1 MYIVGYFDDTL
12 NRTFEEEF
20 NTEADA
26 QNYIN
31 NSIPAYVTPYMYDLD
46 KANEQDIDLA
56 EQRYY
61 KQLAEREAEM
71 EREELEES
79 YEVEI

>member
-1 MYIVGYFDDTL
+1 MYIVGYYDDTL
-12 NRTFEEEF
+12 NKTFEEEF
-20 NTEADA
+20 ETEAKA
-26 QNYIN
+26 QDYIN
-31 NSIPAYVTPYMYDLD
+31 NKLPAYVTPYMYDLD

-61 KQLAEREAEM
+61 EQLAEREAEM
-71 EREELEES
+71 EREESEES

>member
-12 NRTFEEEF
+12 NKTFEEEF
-20 NTEADA
+20 ETEAKA
-26 QNYIN
+26 QDYIN

-46 KANEQDIDLA
+46 KADEQDIDLA

-61 KQLAEREAEM
+61 EQLAEREAEM
-71 EREELEES
+71 EKEELEES

>member
-20 NTEADA
+20 KTETEAQD
-26 QNYIN
+26 YIN
-31 NSIPAYVTPYMYDLD
+31 NGIPAYVTPYMYDLD

-61 KQLAEREAEM
+61 EQLAEREAEM